1 MLPVALEEVE
11 KENKDVAA
19 QEAGGSNKTIDL

>member
-11 KENKDVAA
+11 KEKDVAA

>member
-1 MLPVALEEVE
+1 VGLMLPVALEEVE
-11 KENKDVAA
+11 KEMDA